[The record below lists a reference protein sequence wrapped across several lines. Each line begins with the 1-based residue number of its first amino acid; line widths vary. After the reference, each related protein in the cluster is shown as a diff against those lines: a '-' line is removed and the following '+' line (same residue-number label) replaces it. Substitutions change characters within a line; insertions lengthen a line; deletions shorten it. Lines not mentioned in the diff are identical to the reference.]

1 MKVHFIRIEKFK
13 TIGVS
18 LKMISPFDPLT
29 VNKRVLIPQILLS
42 GSLNFPNKQAIQ
54 KQLDYLYGT
63 DIFASTQKIGEQSII
78 SFDLMMVNEKY
89 LITKPLL
96 LRQGFALFSDIIFNP
111 KRYSGLLRKKSVNE
125 EIRMLDEELE
135 AQYNDKNE
143 YSFELF
149 KKKMFATEAFR
160 FSSRGDLITLKAENQ
175 VELTTYYGNMI
186 QHDLKEMYI
195 IGDFDQ
201 EEVSALIKEY
211 FTFKNP
217 QMTCT
222 WLDLE
227 STTKSGV
234 SWFTDYG
241 DIAQSRIT
249 IGFRTDIR
257 STSILYYPLVL
268 FNLLFGETDQSALF
282 QTVREMHHLSYY
294 VSSAYQP
301 NKGVLFVFAG
311 VEEHNE
317 EKATELIIECLHQLQ
332 NGDISDEAIFLAKE
346 YLISRLKKNNDSMA
360 SIVGRTFM
368 SLKLFDKPYDIEEII
383 TQVTNVTKDQ
393 IQIASNSLVL
403 DTIHF
408 FKKEA
413 IHE

>member
-18 LKMISPFDPLT
+18 LKMISNFVPET

-54 KQLDYLYGT
+54 KKLDYLYGT
-63 DIFASTQKIGEQSII
+63 DIFASTQKVGEQSII

-89 LITKPLL
+89 LINKPLL

-111 KRYSGLLRKKSVNE
+111 KRHLGLLRKASVNE

-149 KKKMFATEAFR
+149 KKKMFDNETYK
-160 FSSRGDLITLKAENQ
+160 FSARGDLSSLKTENQ
-175 VELTTYYGNMI
+175 VELTTYYDNMI
-186 QHDLKEMYI
+186 HSDMKEMYI

-201 EEVSALIKEY
+201 EEVSKLIKE
-211 FTFKNP
+211 FFVFKNP
-217 QMTCT
+217 ILHCT

-227 STTKSGV
+227 STSRTTVTKAI
-234 SWFTDYG
+234 DYS
-241 DIAQSRIT
+241 DVAQSRIT
-249 IGFRTDIR
+249 IGFRTNIR
-257 STSILYYPLVL
+257 STSELYYPLVL
-268 FNLLFGETDQSALF
+268 FNLLFGETDQSMLF
-282 QTVREMHHLSYY
+282 QTVREIHHLSYY

-311 VEEHNE
+311 VEAHNE
-317 EKATELIIECLHQLQ
+317 ENATELILDCLDRLQ
-332 NGDISDEAIFLAKE
+332 NGNISDESIFLAKE

-368 SLKLFDKPYDIEEII
+368 SMKLFEKPYDIDDIL
-383 TQVTNVTKDQ
+383 TQVNSVTKDQ

-408 FKKEA
+408 FMKED